1 MEARASGPLLD
12 LLFRSAIRAG
22 KRARRETAISSNPA
36 SISSVAIA
44 LAQEIAGDLRRRRI
58 LVVGAGTM
66 AELAL
71 DALRKRGL
79 TRVAIANRSRRRAEL
94 LMAGLDG
101 PVFGLDELP
110 VALSEADVVI
120 SAATAPAPL
129 ITAPMVEAARSG
141 DGRLVLVDIAVRNVE
156 PAVRDRRCASV

>member
-1 MEARASGPLLD
+1 MAVAAGLDSRVLGEPQILGQVTEAYMQAVEARAAGPLLD

-79 TRVAIANRSRRRAEL
+79 TRVAIANRSAACRAAHSRARRAGYWAGRAAGGPVTGRRRH
-94 LMAGLDG
+94 
-101 PVFGLDELP
+101 
-110 VALSEADVVI
+110 
-120 SAATAPAPL
+120 
-129 ITAPMVEAARSG
+129 
-141 DGRLVLVDIAVRNVE
+141 
-156 PAVRDRRCASV
+156 